1 MKEVFIVNK
10 PELYSF
16 IESTLIDTFLQLA
29 RVNIITGEYQY
40 LKQDPDIKK
49 DFEGVTNIYDYMR
62 KFASEKYVYPE
73 FVDGIYEVFRP
84 GICSEESIRRNSE
97 TARSSSIILTEM
109 LWHLFTTDT
118 DSTSVL
124 VFLRDRLF
132 R

>member
-73 FVDGIYEVFRP
+73 FVDEYMKFSDPEYVQKKVFGGERTIVYRYKRKTPNGI
-84 GICSEESIRRNSE
+84 
-97 TARSSSIILTEM
+97 
-109 LWHLFTTDT
+109 
-118 DSTSVL
+118 
-124 VFLRDRLF
+124 
-132 R
+132 

>member
-62 KFASEKYVYPE
+62 QFASEKYVYPE
-73 FVDGIYEVFRP
+73 FVDEYMKFSDPEYVQKKVFGGTQKPP
-84 GICSEESIRRNSE
+84 GARR
-97 TARSSSIILTEM
+97 
-109 LWHLFTTDT
+109 
-118 DSTSVL
+118 
-124 VFLRDRLF
+124 
-132 R
+132 